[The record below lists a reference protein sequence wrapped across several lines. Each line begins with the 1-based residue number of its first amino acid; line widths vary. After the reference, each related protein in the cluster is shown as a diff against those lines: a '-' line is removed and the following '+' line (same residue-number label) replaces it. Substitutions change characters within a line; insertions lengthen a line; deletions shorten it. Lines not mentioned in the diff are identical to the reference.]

1 MRRLATLIDRLPG
14 RGGTPVPEPDPA
26 SERGFPDVVG
36 LDLQYDGTG
45 NVQNGRKRFAVGL
58 DWEPAQDGVRVR
70 DQAERGRKG
79 GYRRTLYAAYGA
91 QLGFGSQD
99 RQQRRGGVALVT
111 AARSDLMGPRW
122 AGAFRIN
129 EADRFWWVASV
140 RDGEVFEDAVVAD
153 EASARNLLLEMLDAP
168 GWTRIIAPEDWQV
181 SGTDQA
187 RIEQAFSMR
196 GGTPLRPVDGRRDT
210 IQRAVI
216 LSLIGLIAGGGY
228 LYWSELKRQE
238 AERVAELA
246 RMRDAMVR
254 VDPRTYPWAGAP
266 DLVGFVRT
274 CTREIDRTLFVVPG
288 WLNGPIV
295 CTSSGADGVVSTEW
309 GRSGGRIPWLHAA
322 TRELDAPVTLLDG
335 GGRAQLRREIG
346 FEGSEVDGSVTPW
359 AEGEVSQVLLSRF
372 QTLGLGLTLRPRVRS
387 LTTTQRSELRAPVYN
402 RHDLSLETS
411 VAIDEYARLLSDVP
425 ALVPEALI
433 YDVEKGAWTL
443 TAKIYHPPILPL
455 PPL

>member
-1 MRRLATLIDRLPG
+1 MGRLTDLIDRLPG
-14 RGGTPVPEPDPA
+14 RAKPVEPA
-26 SERGFPDVVG
+26 SEPQTGFPDAPI

-45 NVQNGRKRFAVGL
+45 SIQNARKRFAVGL
-58 DWEPAQDGVRVR
+58 DWEPAQKDERVR

-79 GYRRTLYAAYGA
+79 GYRRTLYAPFGDQY
-91 QLGFGSQD
+91 GFGSHE
-99 RQQRRGGVALVT
+99 RQQPRGGLALVT
-111 AARSDLMGPRW
+111 AARTDLLGPRW

-129 EADRFWWVASV
+129 EADRFWWVAAA
-140 RDGEVFEDAVVAD
+140 RDGEIYEDAVVAD
-153 EASARNLLLEMLDAP
+153 EASARTLLLDMLDAP
-168 GWTRIIAPEDWQV
+168 DWTRIIAPEDWQV

-196 GGTPLRPVDGRRDT
+196 SGVSLRPVDGRRDT
-210 IQRAVI
+210 VQRVVI
-216 LSLIGLIAGGGY
+216 LSMIGLAAAGGY

-238 AERVAELA
+238 AEQAAELS

-254 VDPRTYPWAGAP
+254 VDPRTYPWAEAP
-266 DLVGFVRT
+266 GIMSFVET
-274 CTREIDRTLFVVPG
+274 CAQEIERTLFVVPG
-288 WLNGPIV
+288 WSNGPIV
-295 CTSSGADGVVSTEW
+295 CASSGVDGVVSTEW

-322 TRELDAPVTLLDG
+322 TADLEERVALLEG

-346 FEGSEVDGSVTPW
+346 FDPRDTDDAGMPWSEMD
-359 AEGEVSQVLLSRF
+359 VSETVLSRF
-372 QTLGLGLTLRPRVRS
+372 QTLGLGLTLRPRVRN

-411 VAIDEYARLLSDVP
+411 VAIEEYARLLSDVP

-433 YDVEKGAWTL
+433 YGVETGTWTL

-455 PPL
+455 PPM